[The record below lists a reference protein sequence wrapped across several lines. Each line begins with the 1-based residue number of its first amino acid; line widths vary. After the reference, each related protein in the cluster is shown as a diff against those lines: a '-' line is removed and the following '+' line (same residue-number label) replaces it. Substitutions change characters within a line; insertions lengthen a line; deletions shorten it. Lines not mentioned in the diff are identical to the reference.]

1 MFRKIALAASIAAF
15 GAILSADQ
23 DYTGFAKSLSGDQK
37 ILQALNRL
45 TFGPRPGD
53 VEAVK
58 KMGLTNWIDLQL
70 HPERI
75 AENPALESQ
84 ANAYA
89 EPAPARFL
97 TPAQQ
102 RLLRTGPVDQ
112 AVAFLTSLP
121 PNKAAQVLETMP
133 AVRARLAS
141 KLPPPLR
148 AKLRSST
155 GGGDEMA
162 LRRLIS
168 PQQIAMLRTG
178 SNEDAVAFLAS
189 LPQETAVQVLAQ
201 MPAVRKRLLP
211 MLDADLSAKVEA
223 AAPGPPKPGDSLA
236 EAKLLRASESNR
248 QLEEVLVDFWFNHF
262 NIDASKGADRF
273 LISQYERDAI
283 RPHVLGKFRDLLEA
297 TATSPAMM
305 FYLDNWQSKAGA
317 LNENYARE
325 LMELHTL
332 GVDGGYTQKDVTE
345 IARCFTGWTIDQ
357 PRMGGPFVY
366 RDRVHD
372 HDQKIVLG
380 VNIPAGGGR
389 ADGEKVL
396 DMLARRPATAR
407 FISRELAQRFVADD
421 PPAAFIDRMAKTF
434 QSTDGDIR
442 AVLSTMF
449 NSPEFFSEGA
459 YRSKIKS
466 PFEMAVSAL
475 RATGATLDQPLPLVV
490 QIANLGEPLYRKQE
504 PTGYPNASQDWMS
517 SSGLMGRMNLAMDLA
532 SDKLPGVSVDTS
544 RFAPVPAESAHS
556 ILFADASKGTLDA
569 IGTQA
574 DPQTVAGMLLG
585 SPDFQRK

>member
-1 MFRKIALAASIAAF
+1 MIRKIAFVGSIAAF
-15 GAILSADQ
+15 AAILSADQ
-23 DYTGFAKSLSGDQK
+23 DYAGFSKGLNGDQK

-45 TFGPRPGD
+45 TFGPRAGD

-58 KMGLTNWIDLQL
+58 KMGLSQWIDLQL

-75 AENPALESQ
+75 AENPALDAQ
-84 ANAYA
+84 ANSYA
-89 EPAPARFL
+89 EPVPARFL
-97 TPAQQ
+97 SPAQQ
-102 RLLRTGPVDQ
+102 RLLRTGPVEQ

-121 PNKAAQVLETMP
+121 PDKAAQVLETMP

-141 KLPPPLR
+141 TLLPSFV
-148 AKLRSST
+148 AKVRSSA
-155 GGGDEMA
+155 GGGNEME

-178 SNEDAVAFLAS
+178 SDEDAVAFLAS
-189 LPQETAVQVLAQ
+189 LPQDTAVKVLAQ
-201 MPAVRKRLLP
+201 MPVVRKRLEP
-211 MLDADLSAKVEA
+211 MLDADLSANVEA
-223 AAPGPPKPGDSLA
+223 AAPGRPKPGDALA
-236 EAKLLRASESNR
+236 EAKLLRATESNR

-262 NIDASKGADRF
+262 NIDASKGADKF
-273 LISQYERDAI
+273 LVSEYERDAI

-345 IARCFTGWTIDQ
+345 VARCFTGWTVNQ
-357 PRMGGPFVY
+357 PRQGGPFVY
-366 RDRVHD
+366 RDQVHD
-372 HDQKIVLG
+372 HARKFVLG
-380 VNIPAGGGR
+380 STIPAGGGK

-396 DMLARRPATAR
+396 DMLARRPATAH
-407 FISRELAQRFVADD
+407 FISHELAQRFVADD
-421 PPAAFIDRMAKTF
+421 PPAALVDRMAKTF
-434 QSTDGDIR
+434 QATDGDIR

-449 NSPEFFSEGA
+449 TSPEFFSEGA

-475 RATGATLDQPLPLVV
+475 RATGATLDKPLPLVN
-490 QIANLGEPLYRKQE
+490 QIAAMGEPLYRKQE

-517 SSGLMGRMNLAMDLA
+517 SSGLMGRMNLAMDLTA
-532 SDKLPGVSVDTS
+532 GKLPGVSVDAS
-544 RFAPVPAESAHS
+544 HFAPAPTESAHAL
-556 ILFADASKGTLDA
+556 LFADASKGTLDA
-569 IGTQA
+569 IGAQA
-574 DPQTVAGMLLG
+574 DPQIVAGMLLG

>member
-1 MFRKIALAASIAAF
+1 MIRKIAFVGSIAAF
-15 GAILSADQ
+15 AAILSADQ
-23 DYTGFAKSLSGDQK
+23 DYTAFTKGLTGDQK

-58 KMGLTNWIDLQL
+58 KIGLTNWIDLQL

-75 AENPALESQ
+75 AENPTVETQ
-84 ANAYA
+84 AGSYA
-89 EPAPARFL
+89 EPVPAKFL

-112 AVAFLTSLP
+112 AVAFLSSLP
-121 PNKAAQVLETMP
+121 PDKAAQVLETMP
-133 AVRARLAS
+133 AVRTRLAS
-141 KLPPPLR
+141 KLPPSFV
-148 AKLRSST
+148 AKVRSSAS
-155 GGGDEMA
+155 GGNEME

-178 SNEDAVAFLAS
+178 SDEDAAAFLAS
-189 LPQETAVQVLAQ
+189 LPQDSAVQVLAQ

-223 AAPGPPKPGDSLA
+223 AAPGRPKPGDALA
-236 EAKLLRASESNR
+236 EAKLLRAVESNR

-262 NIDASKGADRF
+262 NIDASKGADKF
-273 LISQYERDAI
+273 LISEYERDAI

-317 LNENYARE
+317 LNENYGRE

-345 IARCFTGWTIDQ
+345 IARCFTGWTINQ
-357 PRMGGPFVY
+357 PRQGGPFVY
-366 RDRVHD
+366 RDQVHD

-380 VNIPAGGGR
+380 VTIPAGGGK

-396 DMLARRPATAR
+396 DILAHSPATAR

-421 PPAAFIDRMAKTF
+421 PPPALLDRMAKTF
-434 QSTDGDIR
+434 HDTDGDIR
-442 AVLSTMF
+442 AVLGTMF

-475 RATGATLDQPLPLVV
+475 RATGATLNKPLPLVN
-490 QIANLGEPLYRKQE
+490 QIAAMGEPLYRKQE

-517 SSGLMGRMNLAMDLA
+517 SSGLMGRMNLAMDLTA
-532 SDKLPGVSVDTS
+532 DRLPGVSVDS
-544 RFAPVPAESAHS
+544 SHFAANPTESAHA
-556 ILFADASKGTLDA
+556 LLLADASKGTLDA
-569 IGTQA
+569 IGAQA